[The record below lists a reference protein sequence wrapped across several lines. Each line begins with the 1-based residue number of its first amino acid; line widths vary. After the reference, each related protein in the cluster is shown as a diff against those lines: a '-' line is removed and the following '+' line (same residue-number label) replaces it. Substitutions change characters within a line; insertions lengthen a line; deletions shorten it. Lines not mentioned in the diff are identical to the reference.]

1 MNGLDNDKR
10 LRTNRKMTV
19 DQCLSIDI
27 AQFDCHR
34 DVSFSGELSWLNTHN
49 DERILCVDYLFLP
62 EDESEPM
69 LILSYKLENRLVKET
84 IIFQKTR
91 TRFDGSRW
99 WFTCPLCERRMG
111 KLYLTPKGNYF
122 ACRRCHELRYSE
134 LVRL

>member
-62 EDESEPM
+62 EGHCFPLPFFPCCFQGGEYPRLACQCFPLYHSE
-69 LILSYKLENRLVKET
+69 
-84 IIFQKTR
+84 F
-91 TRFDGSRW
+91 F
-99 WFTCPLCERRMG
+99 
-111 KLYLTPKGNYF
+111 
-122 ACRRCHELRYSE
+122 
-134 LVRL
+134 